1 MLPEQ
6 ELVEAL
12 ARIDELEAEVEKR
25 SYENHLLNEDLKTEA
40 AQLFER
46 AVDKDNYEERI
57 GELEAENKALR
68 EFTHHRTACSFFAQR
83 PCSCGLTAL
92 LEAEK

>member
-1 MLPEQ
+1 MSDVMNLNEQ
-6 ELVEAL
+6 TLYL
-12 ARIDELEAEVEKR
+12 RNKELE
-25 SYENHLLNEDLKTEA
+25 

-83 PCSCGLTAL
+83 PCSCGLTTLLKADAL
-92 LEAEK
+92 TSIQGTKRTGKGGKS

>member
-1 MLPEQ
+1 MSDTVNMEKI
-6 ELVEAL
+6 ERRAL
-12 ARIDELEAEVEKR
+12 KQRITEHDATIAALE
-25 SYENHLLNEDLKTEA
+25 

-92 LEAEK
+92 LDGKQ